1 MNQARECAGIDWI
14 ETPPG
19 RLAWRN
25 AGETVAFYAAS
36 RMSQLR
42 KSSSAASQLRK
53 INRINYLQVW
63 PCDTLVSLVSS
74 VTCNAQAALDDVRNW
89 LRLCLSR

>member
-1 MNQARECAGIDWI
+1 MNQAREYAGIDWI
-14 ETPPG
+14 ETPLG

-53 INRINYLQVW
+53 ANEINNLQGR
-63 PCDTLVSLVSS
+63 PLDGCLSLVSS
-74 VTCNAQAALDDVRNW
+74 ATCDPQGALDDFRNW
-89 LRLCLSR
+89 G